1 RLSED
6 VANRVLV
13 VEAGGRAHSLFV
25 RVPAGNGFLFG
36 NPHFD
41 LGYWSEPQDALDG
54 RRIYYPRG
62 KGLGGTSIL
71 NGMIY
76 TRGNR
81 RDYDGWRDDGLPDWG
96 YVDLLPYFKRSEGS
110 TRGDGAYHGAAGPLH
125 MAPSLNFHAID
136 QRFLQACREAA
147 HAINADMAGARQLG
161 AGRIDV
167 TVHQGRRV
175 STARA
180 YLQPAMTRPNLHVRT
195 GTRALRILIERSR
208 ATGVELVNDKKRWIA
223 YA

>member
-1 RLSED
+1 MTAARYDYIVLGAGSAGSVLAARLSED
-6 VANRVLV
+6 AANRVMV
-13 VEAGGRAHSLFV
+13 VEAGGRADSLFV
-25 RVPAGNGFLFG
+25 QMPAGNGFLFG

-41 LGYWSEPQDALDG
+41 WGYRSEPQEALEG

-81 RDYDGWRDDGLPDWG
+81 RDYDGWRDDGLPGWG
-96 YVDLLPYFKRSEGS
+96 YADLLPYFKRSEGNA
-110 TRGDGAYHGAAGPLH
+110 RGNGTHHGGSGPLRV
-125 MAPSLNFHAID
+125 APSLNFHALD
-136 QRFLQACREAA
+136 RLFLAACAEAG
-147 HAINADMAGARQLG
+147 HAANDDLAGSRQLG

-175 STARA
+175 SVARA
-180 YLQPAMTRPNLHVRT
+180 YLR
-195 GTRALRILIERSR
+195 
-208 ATGVELVNDKKRWIA
+208 
-223 YA
+223 